1 MRSLEKKAETDEMFD
16 KKVNTKTTVILPEP
30 EP

>member
-1 MRSLEKKAETDEMFD
+1 MRSLEKKAETDEMFP
-16 KKVNTKTTVILPEP
+16 KKITAKTAVILPEP